1 MANVINSMYH
11 DALSSLPC
19 TTPFLGGPQLTD
31 VCSASN
37 GELFLAL
44 LNLFVA
50 TNPRIGE
57 PCQRVHSPRI
67 PDISYDFIVVGGG
80 AAGAVVAGRLSE
92 VANWKVLLLE
102 AGPDEPAGAEIPS
115 NLQLYL
121 GGELDWK
128 YYTSNESHACMSTGG
143 SCYWPRGKNLGGTTL
158 HHGMAYHR
166 GHRKDY
172 DKWVQQG
179 ALGWSWDEVMPYYL
193 KSENN
198 TELDRVGTKYHRN
211 GGVMNVERFPYQPP
225 FAWEILNA
233 AKEAGFGVSEDL
245 SGDQING
252 FTVAQTI
259 SKNGVRVSSA
269 RAFITPFEH
278 RKNLHVIVNATVTKV
293 RTLGR
298 RVTGVDALINGR
310 RRIILAKREVIL
322 SAGTVNTPQLLM
334 LSGIGPRQHLKSMK
348 IDVVADLP
356 GVGENLH
363 NHQSFGMDFSLDEEF
378 YPMFNQTNVDQYLYN
393 QTGPLSSTGLAQVT
407 GVWYSNLTTPDDPD
421 IQIFFAGYQ
430 AICTPAGRI
439 ADLSVKNNKQAV
451 RISALNLQPT
461 SKGRITLRS
470 KNPLDPPII
479 WSNDLATE
487 HDRSVMIQAIRVVQ
501 RLVNTTTMRNLGV
514 ELQEIDLP
522 ACDKLE
528 KDSDDY
534 WNCVIQ
540 YNTRAENHQTGTARM
555 GYDRM
560 AVVSPRLKVHGVR
573 GLRVADASVQPQVIS
588 GNPVASV
595 NMVGERAADFIKEDW
610 GEDMYM

>member
-1 MANVINSMYH
+1 M
-11 DALSSLPC
+11 
-19 TTPFLGGPQLTD
+19 
-31 VCSASN
+31 
-37 GELFLAL
+37 
-44 LNLFVA
+44 
-50 TNPRIGE
+50 
-57 PCQRVHSPRI
+57 
-67 PDISYDFIVVGGG
+67 
-80 AAGAVVAGRLSE
+80 
-92 VANWKVLLLE
+92 
-102 AGPDEPAGAEIPS
+102 
-115 NLQLYL
+115 
-121 GGELDWK
+121 
-128 YYTSNESHACMSTGG
+128 
-143 SCYWPRGKNLGGTTL
+143 
-158 HHGMAYHR
+158 
-166 GHRKDY
+166 
-172 DKWVQQG
+172 
-179 ALGWSWDEVMPYYL
+179 
-193 KSENN
+193 
-198 TELDRVGTKYHRN
+198 
-211 GGVMNVERFPYQPP
+211 
-225 FAWEILNA
+225 
-233 AKEAGFGVSEDL
+233 SEDL

-298 RVTGVDALINGR
+298 RVTGVDALIVSLLIIHLLLLSFHSIRFLQNGR

-461 SKGRITLRS
+461 SKG
-470 KNPLDPPII
+470 KNSFSSL
-479 WSNDLATE
+479 SCY
-487 HDRSVMIQAIRVVQ
+487 M
-501 RLVNTTTMRNLGV
+501 
-514 ELQEIDLP
+514 LP
-522 ACDKLE
+522 QTKL
-528 KDSDDY
+528 
-534 WNCVIQ
+534 
-540 YNTRAENHQTGTARM
+540 
-555 GYDRM
+555 
-560 AVVSPRLKVHGVR
+560 PFL
-573 GLRVADASVQPQVIS
+573 LL
-588 GNPVASV
+588 
-595 NMVGERAADFIKEDW
+595 
-610 GEDMYM
+610 